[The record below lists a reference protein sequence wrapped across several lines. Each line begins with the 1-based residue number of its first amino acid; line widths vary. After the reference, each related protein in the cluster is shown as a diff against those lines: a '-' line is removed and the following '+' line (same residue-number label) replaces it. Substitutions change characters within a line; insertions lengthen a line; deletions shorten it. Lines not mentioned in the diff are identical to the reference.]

1 MAGICLLGQS
11 QRRQEQHETSE
22 AAKNGA
28 GGVEWMRRHRAKAA
42 LILCTC
48 LLHPMGTKG
57 DSPNYVGRELSD
69 YNGKFGRGI
78 KLEVNRQATPQSALL
93 SALCLS
99 LPRTLLLLFLCIWSF
114 MQPSAIICFLPS
126 SIDGFLQLSFHTFLF
141 FALRVQDG
149 KFWPGTTGSEWPQ
162 PKGFD
167 VQRLEKYN
175 GIRDKEFEGK

>member
-1 MAGICLLGQS
+1 MVGSCLVGQS

-99 LPRTLLLLFLCIWSF
+99 LPRTLLLFCLCIWCCLHLSMVF
-114 MQPSAIICFLPS
+114 CHSPVI
-126 SIDGFLQLSFHTFLF
+126 LSFFLRF
-141 FALRVQDG
+141 VCRMENFGLARQAVSG
-149 KFWPGTTGSEWPQ
+149 HN
-162 PKGFD
+162 PKGLMCSASKSIMVF
-167 VQRLEKYN
+167 VIKNL
-175 GIRDKEFEGK
+175 KENKHE